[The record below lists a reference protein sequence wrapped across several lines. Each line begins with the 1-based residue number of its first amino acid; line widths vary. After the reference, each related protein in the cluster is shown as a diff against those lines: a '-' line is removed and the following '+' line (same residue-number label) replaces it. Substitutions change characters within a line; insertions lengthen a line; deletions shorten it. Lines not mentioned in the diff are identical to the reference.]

1 MAAIC
6 VQSNQKAFT
15 ICGMNNEARHA
26 ILNSIRSHLAASAPY
41 DAHELALQRVE
52 VGTAIEQVR
61 TEQVRKGGLLH
72 PPTNLDSSQGE
83 RFKQSLEAVGG
94 HCIIA
99 NGDTEIAGALTTIIS
114 SLQKTN
120 VRAQR
125 IAISDNP
132 NVERLMYLT
141 DLEIEALTIAPNSSD
156 IFSYDVGISTA
167 QAAIAE
173 TGTLVLDSADERH
186 RLVSL
191 VPPVH
196 IAIIDASRTCETLGE
211 ALALLRNRK
220 ELSRAVTFVTGPSR
234 TADIELTLTVG
245 VHGPQELYVIVNGST

>member
-1 MAAIC
+1 
-6 VQSNQKAFT
+6 
-15 ICGMNNEARHA
+15 MNNEARQA
-26 ILNSIRSHLAASAPY
+26 ILDSIRSHLAASVPY
-41 DAHELALQRVE
+41 DAHELTEPSAVGPGRSQSTVPLVE
-52 VGTAIEQVR
+52 LF
-61 TEQVRKGGLLH
+61 TE
-72 PPTNLDSSQGE
+72 N
-83 RFKQSLEAVGG
+83 LEAVGG

-99 NGDTEIAGALTTIIS
+99 QGDTEIARALTQIIHD
-114 SLQKTN
+114 LQKTN
-120 VRAQR
+120 LRAQQ

-141 DLEIEALTIAPNSSD
+141 DLEIEELTIVPNASD

-196 IAIIDASRTCETLGE
+196 ITIVDASRICETLGE
-211 ALALLRNRK
+211 ALARLRNGK
-220 ELSRAVTFVTGPSR
+220 ELSRTVTLVTGPSR

-245 VHGPQELYVIVNGST
+245 VHGPQELYVIVSTLT

>member
-1 MAAIC
+1 MNGDPIRVHLRKSAAD
-6 VQSNQKAFT
+6 SF
-15 ICGMNNEARHA
+15 R
-26 ILNSIRSHLAASAPY
+26 LN
-41 DAHELALQRVE
+41 
-52 VGTAIEQVR
+52 
-61 TEQVRKGGLLH
+61 
-72 PPTNLDSSQGE
+72 
-83 RFKQSLEAVGG
+83 LEAVNG
-94 HCIIA
+94 HCIVVQGETDIA
-99 NGDTEIAGALTTIIS
+99 RALTQIITD
-114 SLQKTN
+114 LQKTN
-120 VRAQR
+120 LRAQR

-132 NVERLMYLT
+132 LVERLIYLT
-141 DLEIEALTIAPNSSD
+141 DLEIEALAIAPND

-196 IAIIDASRTCETLGE
+196 IAIVDASRICETLGE
-211 ALALLRNRK
+211 ALALLRSGK

-245 VHGPQELYVIVNGST
+245 VHGPQELYVIVNGSA

>member
-1 MAAIC
+1 
-6 VQSNQKAFT
+6 
-15 ICGMNNEARHA
+15 MNNEARQS
-26 ILNSIRSHLAASAPY
+26 ILGSIRSHLAASAPY
-41 DAHELALQRVE
+41 DAHE
-52 VGTAIEQVR
+52 
-61 TEQVRKGGLLH
+61 H
-72 PPTNLDSSQGE
+72 PVNLEEHPVILSNPTSASLVDE
-83 RFKQSLEAVGG
+83 FKQSLESVGA

-99 NGDTEIAGALTTIIS
+99 NGDTEIANVLTTIINR
-114 SLQKTN
+114 LQKTN

-141 DLEIEALTIAPNSSD
+141 DLEIEALTIAPNAAD

-167 QAAIAE
+167 QTAIAE

-196 IAIIDASRTCETLGE
+196 IAIIDASRICETLGE
-211 ALALLRNRK
+211 ALALLRNGK
-220 ELSRAVTFVTGPSR
+220 ELSRAVTFITGPSR

-245 VHGPQELYVIVNGST
+245 VHGPEELYVIVNGST

>member
-1 MAAIC
+1 MNAEPIRVHLQKSAADL
-6 VQSNQKAFT
+6 F
-15 ICGMNNEARHA
+15 R
-26 ILNSIRSHLAASAPY
+26 LN
-41 DAHELALQRVE
+41 
-52 VGTAIEQVR
+52 
-61 TEQVRKGGLLH
+61 
-72 PPTNLDSSQGE
+72 
-83 RFKQSLEAVGG
+83 LEAVNG
-94 HCIIA
+94 HCVIAQGDTDIARALTQIIA
-99 NGDTEIAGALTTIIS
+99 D
-114 SLQKTN
+114 LQKTN
-120 VRAQR
+120 LRAQR

-132 NVERLMYLT
+132 LVERLMYLT
-141 DLEIEALTIAPNSSD
+141 DLEIEALTVAPND

-196 IAIIDASRTCETLGE
+196 IAIVDASRICETLGE
-211 ALALLRNRK
+211 ALALLRQDK

-245 VHGPQELYVIVNGST
+245 VHGPQELYVIVNGSA